1 MKITR
6 NRLRRLIS
14 ETMKPTIAQIKAAQG
29 DDNDSSDDYSS
40 FVSDVFGGNDERSG
54 FEGDPE
60 YLSGDVDQD
69 LDPEYAPKHLGG
81 GQNASNA
88 EDMQRMLADKQ
99 RARQMVIELDRRF
112 EAGRKNGDSRVYGSG
127 AHDRNSPYHKMDAL
141 ISNLDLNYAEALML
155 LGSVLERYLH

>member
-40 FVSDVFGGNDERSG
+40 FVSDVFGGN
-54 FEGDPE
+54 E

-141 ISNLDLNYAEALML
+141 ISNLDLNYDEALML